1 MNNIIYNLVLGMSL
15 IFVQALFLN
24 NINFLEFLNPFIYI
38 YIIIYFPIKNN
49 RPVFILAAFIYG
61 LLMDLFS
68 DTHGIHSAS
77 TLCIAYFRPY
87 LLKLFFGMA
96 YEHQVVK
103 FNSLELKQNIF
114 YLFSMVIIHHIIL
127 FSLEVFD
134 LSKINL
140 IFQNV
145 ISNSI
150 FTFLSV
156 FILYEFLMRKSRWE
170 KVYSLYWFFQ
180 HLLFLF

>member
-1 MNNIIYNLVLGMSL
+1 MYKR
-15 IFVQALFLN
+15 Q
-24 NINFLEFLNPFIYI
+24 
-38 YIIIYFPIKNN
+38 
-49 RPVFILAAFIYG
+49 IYG
-61 LLMDLFS
+61 LLIDLFS
-68 DTHGIHSAS
+68 DTHGIHAAS

-114 YLFSMVIIHHIIL
+114 YLFSMIIIHHIIL

-134 LSKINL
+134 LSKANL
-140 IFQNV
+140 IFDNI

-150 FTFLSV
+150 FTFISV
-156 FILYEFLMRKSRWE
+156 YVLYEFLTRKS
-170 KVYSLYWFFQ
+170 K
-180 HLLFLF
+180 